1 MEYIA
6 SFSGGKDSMATIIL
20 AHEHN
25 EPLDLIIFSE
35 VMFDKDTSG
44 ELPEHIAFIREKC
57 IPLFEEWGYKFQ
69 VLRAEKTYCDVFYH
83 TLKKSKV
90 PERIG
95 KKAGFP
101 MAGKCWANREL
112 KIKPIKDFYKTK
124 DPDQITQYIGIAID
138 EPKRLERL
146 KKDKPTKISLLEKY
160 GYTEEM
166 AFELCKKYGL
176 LSPIYDFAPRGG
188 CWFCP
193 NARYFELKH
202 LRTHH
207 RILWD
212 RLLKMEQEPDLVG
225 NMWNTLQQRSMADNE
240 ELFYWEEAQMDIFD
254 FI

>member
-112 KIKPIKDFYKTK
+112 KIKPIKDF
-124 DPDQITQYIGIAID
+124 I
-138 EPKRLERL
+138 
-146 KKDKPTKISLLEKY
+146 KP
-160 GYTEEM
+160 
-166 AFELCKKYGL
+166 
-176 LSPIYDFAPRGG
+176 
-188 CWFCP
+188 
-193 NARYFELKH
+193 
-202 LRTHH
+202 
-207 RILWD
+207 RILI
-212 RLLKMEQEPDLVG
+212 K
-225 NMWNTLQQRSMADNE
+225 
-240 ELFYWEEAQMDIFD
+240 
-254 FI
+254 